1 MERAVSTVE
10 DNGACAAAQAR
21 GSSEPL
27 HRLPA
32 VTRARVRQFLRQ
44 QAFAGAKR
52 RDVCKWRW
60 LYYRGD
66 ENYGLGNVLYDVASA
81 AALAMVLNRSVVY
94 GANSSDRKFGSLLR
108 WPGVPTLEEVEDA
121 RRQAR
126 CAPLAA
132 QRHVMLEPDKC
143 TFHKR
148 WRMERTHL
156 RCFRRLLGV
165 DWLQDRAPVM
175 EVSKVHA
182 FTGVQ
187 VFLKSISPAIRAS
200 AAELAHGC
208 VPDGAARPNV
218 FGPLL
223 ASLMRPTPAVLH
235 ALRWALARGRGGGA
249 TAHAAPWRP
258 RIALHIRTMSGHR
271 ARNLTRAEQARR
283 LANGAMCTQR
293 ELDGRRSPAA
303 AAAPVGVLVSSSP
316 EGRAAVQRLLA
327 RRSAAA
333 AVAGGDGGDGAAPPT
348 LLVFEWRRF
357 VAEAPERTVRA
368 LQRSEDEAASFCA
381 SINQTEAHRCRR
393 AAHLRDWGPDP
404 HWVAL
409 VELLLAASA
418 SEVVVGAGYPFF
430 KVCNTFTQLAAALA
444 DATPDWLCPLLGE
457 GVKGCAPAQSMRLV
471 CASQLYSTD
480 WGSSAW
486 RMFPAAKRRVM
497 DREVFGCAQ
506 PTCMPTPLHP
516 ELWPDLVGS
525 KCPSSS
531 GDTIGEVPTIYGQ
544 PLLRTKHHG

>member
-1 MERAVSTVE
+1 M
-10 DNGACAAAQAR
+10 
-21 GSSEPL
+21 
-27 HRLPA
+27 
-32 VTRARVRQFLRQ
+32 RQ

-208 VPDGAARPNV
+208 VPDGAAPGGTCSLAALGTAVHQPRRGPIRGSGRP
-218 FGPLL
+218 FGCRSAARAARKAAVASAAARPSSRRAPRILL
-223 ASLMRPTPAVLH
+223 AAFPP
-235 ALRWALARGRGGGA
+235 
-249 TAHAAPWRP
+249 
-258 RIALHIRTMSGHR
+258 
-271 ARNLTRAEQARR
+271 QARR
-283 LANGAMCTQR
+283 GQTSSVRCLPPSCARRPPCCTR
-293 ELDGRRSPAA
+293 CAGRSRAA
-303 AAAPVGVLVSSSP
+303 AAAVPPRTPRRGGLGSRCTS
-316 EGRAAVQRLLA
+316 A
-327 RRSAAA
+327 R
-333 AVAGGDGGDGAAPPT
+333 
-348 LLVFEWRRF
+348 
-357 VAEAPERTVRA
+357 
-368 LQRSEDEAASFCA
+368 
-381 SINQTEAHRCRR
+381 
-393 AAHLRDWGPDP
+393 
-404 HWVAL
+404 
-409 VELLLAASA
+409 
-418 SEVVVGAGYPFF
+418 
-430 KVCNTFTQLAAALA
+430 
-444 DATPDWLCPLLGE
+444 
-457 GVKGCAPAQSMRLV
+457 
-471 CASQLYSTD
+471 
-480 WGSSAW
+480 
-486 RMFPAAKRRVM
+486 
-497 DREVFGCAQ
+497 
-506 PTCMPTPLHP
+506 
-516 ELWPDLVGS
+516 
-525 KCPSSS
+525 
-531 GDTIGEVPTIYGQ
+531 
-544 PLLRTKHHG
+544 